1 MHGFCTVFARFQGMQ
16 WALWLAKYDKGCRNY
31 WAENYDALHKNDVN
45 SKLLKSEWL
54 ARWALLIRG
63 PGIRVPSN
71 APKSHEES
79 QDSSWDFPFSG
90 CLHTFAHFL
99 HTGGMICTPN
109 TGHTVLG
116 VHISKI
122 AASGGAFLWIGG
134 RFYRKSNTDY
144 GYIRV
149 STREQH
155 EARNMPVSSFYY
167 DGKF

>member
-1 MHGFCTVFARFQGMQ
+1 MQ
-16 WALWLAKYDKGCRNY
+16 TMRCVQRRVLRWYDKNNASSNF
-31 WAENYDALHKNDVN
+31 WNLTNDAP
-45 SKLLKSEWL
+45 WI
-54 ARWALLIRG
+54 LLIRG
-63 PGIRVPSN
+63 PGIRVPSS

-122 AASGGAFLWIGG
+122 AVSGGAFLWIGG